1 MKLLAPTLEA
11 AQLARRA
18 RPAIDTQ
25 RPQPVD
31 DNGDT
36 PLLWSD
42 CTAWVIDDA
51 PDVTTDDQDL
61 VVAIAAS
68 PGKIKAADNTPAKIK
83 AKLTGELA
91 KAKTDREGG
100 KKPGRVKTPK
110 TPKKAARGG

>member
-18 RPAIDTQ
+18 RPAIDSR

-31 DNGDT
+31 DNGAT

-42 CTAWVIDDA
+42 CTAYVIDDA
-51 PDVTTDDQDL
+51 PDITTDDQDL
-61 VVAIAAS
+61 VVAIAAA

-83 AKLTGELA
+83 AKLTAELA
-91 KAKTDREGG
+91 KAKTDREAG
-100 KKPGRVKTPK
+100 KGPGRPK
-110 TPKKAARGG
+110 TPKKSGRGGQL